1 MLQAYFMSI
10 LFNALA
16 GYLLVLG
23 TENIE
28 TEGWSFSLNNQKIR
42 LCIGILTF
50 TTGILKILSPVKE
63 NVPVVGDLF
72 PALAGLAGGCIL
84 ILQYFPGKT
93 AANTADSGDFTDDF
107 GDDPPRGIKR
117 LISALA
123 IKHKK
128 IIGIFCLI
136 TAPLHLVF
144 YPVIFL

>member
-1 MLQAYFMSI
+1 MSI

-16 GYLLVLG
+16 GYILVLG
-23 TENIE
+23 NNDIE

-42 LCIGILTF
+42 LGIGILAF
-50 TTGILKILSPVKE
+50 TTGILKILSPVTE
-63 NVPVVGDLF
+63 NIPVVGDLF

-84 ILQYFPGKT
+84 ILEYFPGKT
-93 AANTADSGDFTDDF
+93 AANSAGFTDDF
-107 GDDPPRGIKR
+107 GDDPPPARGIKR